1 MYNYNILFYLYH
13 KENHTL
19 YIQPLF
25 LIKDIPYLENTEEI
39 HILHF
44 LYIQYSCRY
53 QFLLLHS
60 QH

>member
-13 KENHTL
+13 KENHSL

-53 QFLLLHS
+53 FAT
-60 QH
+60 

>member
-13 KENHTL
+13 KENHSL

-44 LYIQYSCRY
+44 LYYIANINTKPNII
-53 QFLLLHS
+53 
-60 QH
+60 